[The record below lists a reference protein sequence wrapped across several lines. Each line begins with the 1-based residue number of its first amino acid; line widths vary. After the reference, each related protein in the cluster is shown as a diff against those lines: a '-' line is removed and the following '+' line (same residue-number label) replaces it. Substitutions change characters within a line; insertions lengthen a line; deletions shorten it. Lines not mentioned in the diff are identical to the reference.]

1 VSFVLSRKQ
10 KLQTRTEF
18 LNVKAGNFCIREED
32 FWLQLRK
39 SKRPFSRFGVIAT
52 KRLGNAVKR
61 NRAKRLLRELFR
73 VHHRSLAGPCDLV
86 IIARSSLLH
95 AQFSD
100 LETSFIIALNKA
112 STRL

>member
-10 KLQTRTEF
+10 KLQSRKEF
-18 LNVKAGNFCIREED
+18 LNVKAGNFCIREEH

-39 SKRPFSRFGVIAT
+39 SNRSFSKFGVIAT

-73 VHHRSLAGPCDLV
+73 VHHHTLVVPCDLV
-86 IIARSSLLH
+86 IIARNSLFH
-95 AQFSD
+95 AQYSD
-100 LETSFIIALNKA
+100 LAKSFIIALNKA